1 MHVKISFSLL
11 FQALWLLPALG
22 APYQTRIFEAG
33 TTFGAPEV
41 HGTWALAP
49 FVGTSPP
56 DLTYIKTS
64 DTGTGTVEVHV
75 ASGSSRYETRIQETG
90 TTFAEEENGTWQLA
104 DFDGDGKLDLIYIKT
119 SNTGTGYVEV
129 HVASGSSEYQTRI
142 IETATTFVEENNGQW
157 QIIDFNGDGKLDLVY
172 IKNQNTGTGY
182 VEVHVA
188 SGASNFQTRIQEV
201 PTTFT
206 EENNG
211 VWRLVNYQH
220 SGHLDLA
227 YIKDQNTGTNKVE
240 VHIASGAS
248 TYQTRVQE
256 VGTTFGEETDGA
268 WQLIDWNGDGTLD
281 LTFIKTSN
289 TGTGDV
295 EVHVA
300 SGAS

>member
-11 FQALWLLPALG
+11 FQALWLQPALG

-157 QIIDFNGDGKLDLVY
+157 QMIDFNGDGKLDLVY

>member
-1 MHVKISFSLL
+1 MQTKISFSPLL
-11 FQALWLLPALG
+11 QALWLSSALA

-41 HGTWALAP
+41 HGTWALDP

-64 DTGTGTVEVHV
+64 ATGTGTVEVHV

-90 TTFAEEENGTWQLA
+90 TTFFEEENGTWQLA

-119 SNTGTGYVEV
+119 SNTGTGYVEI
-129 HVASGSSEYQTRI
+129 HVASGSSTYQTRI
-142 IETATTFVEENNGQW
+142 LETATTFVEENNGQW
-157 QIIDFNGDGKLDLVY
+157 QLIDFNGDGKLDLVY

-201 PTTFT
+201 PTTFI

-256 VGTTFGEETDGA
+256 VPTTFGEETDGA
-268 WQLIDWNGDGTLD
+268 WQLIDWNADGILD
-281 LTFIKTSN
+281 LVFIKTSN

-300 SGAS
+300 SGAF